1 MLAIAGYQIH
11 SRTVKEFLFE
21 GAPRPSSSDD
31 ASPMKND
38 IELIDVERFR
48 ERMFGFYSSNAR
60 AFPWRRT
67 QDRYAVMVSEI
78 MLQQTQADRVA
89 PRFLQWME
97 RFPDVG
103 SLARAPLR
111 EVLQLWSGLGYN
123 ARAQRL
129 QRAAAEVVEHYAG
142 VVPGEPD
149 RLITL
154 PGIGPYTSRSIPVF
168 ADNLDVAAVDTN
180 IRRVFIHELS
190 LPENI
195 GPGELRKVAEELL
208 PKGRSR
214 DWHNALMDYGSLVLT
229 SRKSGIAPVA
239 KQSRFHGSRRWYR
252 GKLLRE
258 LLAEGQLPLDSLEE
272 RYADCPYGIATI
284 VAALVGEGMAEVY
297 GGVVGIAG
305 SVRDP
310 YDPTD
315 PADQGHSVL

>member
-1 MLAIAGYQIH
+1 MESIG
-11 SRTVKEFLFE
+11 
-21 GAPRPSSSDD
+21 
-31 ASPMKND
+31 
-38 IELIDVERFR
+38 VERFR
-48 ERMFGFYSSNAR
+48 ERIFEFYRCNAR
-60 AFPWRRT
+60 DFPWRRT
-67 QDRYAVMVSEI
+67 RDRYAVMVSEI

-103 SLARAPLR
+103 SLASAPLR

-129 QRAAAEVVEHYAG
+129 QRAAAEVVERYDG

-149 RLITL
+149 LLITL
-154 PGIGPYTSRSIPVF
+154 PGIGPYTSRSIPAF

-180 IRRVFIHELS
+180 IRRVLIHELA
-190 LPENI
+190 LPGQI
-195 GPGELRKVAEELL
+195 GPAELRMVAEEVL

-229 SRKSGIAPVA
+229 SRKSGIAPVSR
-239 KQSRFHGSRRWYR
+239 QSRFEGSRRWYR

-258 LLAEGQLPLDSLEE
+258 LLAAGQVPMEALAE
-272 RYADCPYGIATI
+272 RYPDCPYGIGSI
-284 VAALVGEGMAEVY
+284 VDALVSEGLAEVC

-305 SVRDP
+305 TAGSV
-310 YDPTD
+310 
-315 PADQGHSVL
+315 